1 MLLSLFALRES
12 NEESFDKYKKLNEL
26 VVNVLP
32 GMDALNG
39 FGEYMMTWVRK
50 EVEEIQGELH
60 KKINFQNI
68 NLCCRLHF

>member
-1 MLLSLFALRES
+1 M
-12 NEESFDKYKKLNEL
+12 
-26 VVNVLP
+26 LP

-39 FGEYMMTWVRK
+39 FEECMMTWVRK